1 MLWRSI
7 DFNWTYTTFM
17 MSIRMIVGLAGK
29 AWPRRAELHAAR
41 YAELFEKHKVAYGWD
56 TKKLRFV

>member
-1 MLWRSI
+1 
-7 DFNWTYTTFM
+7 
-17 MSIRMIVGLAGK
+17 MSIRMIVGVAGK